1 MTFYNQELRNIGK
14 IITLGSLN
22 LSLTLRLEE
31 YELKSFHINI
41 RKIKSLKD
49 LSFIIENEQIWEKI
63 ELSTSS
69 ELINTLIH
77 MNRIKRIKNIVA
89 YLVYDKIEFTE
100 EQIKFQRLL
109 DCILLKYGIVI
120 YSYNICKCKNNIS
133 FNLIYKNY
141 SKKIMLY
148 GYEYDNTDFDTIGII
163 NNNKKIN
170 ETNEE
175 KKEEIEQDS
184 DNDENIG
191 VFDKIPEDQVN
202 FDDFKYIYIRYRDF
216 IFSGEFHNVIKLKEI
231 YNFMRYIKKNFKMKI
246 ILNFGEK
253 FKFNEKYII
262 KLLKIVDI
270 HIFGS
275 KNELLDILIKRKEK
289 DILIRQKN
297 KEKKLL
303 EMFNETKNSIFN
315 KTNTFMKW
323 NENKNSSFS
332 FRNINKINR
341 TLDHKYASSY
351 NKQKQ
356 LENRAKN
363 IKSLIIAK
371 TINLPTNLKNQIFF
385 KNNIYN
391 YIHELIYTSSEKNTI
406 SSQDEKLGIYLD
418 DIKNITIVNYKEL
431 KINPDINEYDFHIYP
446 KSSVFSLKEIENI
459 KSILKSNY
467 ALFSYIKD
475 GCILRV
481 ILDNLKN
488 GKENYYLFYF
498 YIRICLLKILSLIKK
513 GVEIPTKKEF
523 YIIELKK
530 NELNRIITEENT
542 KKKENGFNIN
552 NSFRDYLNKE
562 KESFC
567 SSPKVDGK
575 YITIYKQKF
584 LNNTS
589 LLAKHKMNGY
599 KTQNKFFMK
608 SVKGNKISKINNL
621 RKTFWNNRRNK
632 KSPVHVNG
640 IFELSVYLTK
650 EDKKRYLYKLP
661 FLKMDSKSQML
672 KSFRNSKM
680 SKIEL
685 KDSKDKDNNLS
696 YELVKVKVDTS
707 KYKEI
712 KFQPTNKG

>member
-148 GYEYDNTDFDTIGII
+148 GYEYDNNDFDTIGII
-163 NNNKKIN
+163 NNNKRIN

-216 IFSGEFHNVIKLKEI
+216 LFSGEFHNVIKLKEI

-351 NKQKQ
+351 NNKKQ
-356 LENRAKN
+356 LANRAKN
-363 IKSLIIAK
+363 IKNLIITK

-406 SSQDEKLGIYLD
+406 SSQGEKIGIYLD
-418 DIKNITIVNYKEL
+418 DIKNITIVN
-431 KINPDINEYDFHIYP
+431 
-446 KSSVFSLKEIENI
+446 
-459 KSILKSNY
+459 
-467 ALFSYIKD
+467 
-475 GCILRV
+475 
-481 ILDNLKN
+481 
-488 GKENYYLFYF
+488 
-498 YIRICLLKILSLIKK
+498 
-513 GVEIPTKKEF
+513 
-523 YIIELKK
+523 
-530 NELNRIITEENT
+530 
-542 KKKENGFNIN
+542 
-552 NSFRDYLNKE
+552 
-562 KESFC
+562 
-567 SSPKVDGK
+567 
-575 YITIYKQKF
+575 
-584 LNNTS
+584 
-589 LLAKHKMNGY
+589 
-599 KTQNKFFMK
+599 
-608 SVKGNKISKINNL
+608 
-621 RKTFWNNRRNK
+621 
-632 KSPVHVNG
+632 
-640 IFELSVYLTK
+640 
-650 EDKKRYLYKLP
+650 
-661 FLKMDSKSQML
+661 
-672 KSFRNSKM
+672 
-680 SKIEL
+680 
-685 KDSKDKDNNLS
+685 
-696 YELVKVKVDTS
+696 
-707 KYKEI
+707 
-712 KFQPTNKG
+712 